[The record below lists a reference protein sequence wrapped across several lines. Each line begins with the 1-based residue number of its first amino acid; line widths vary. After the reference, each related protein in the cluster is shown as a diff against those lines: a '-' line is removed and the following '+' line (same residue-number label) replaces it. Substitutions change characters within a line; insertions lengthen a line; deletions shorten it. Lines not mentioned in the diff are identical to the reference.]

1 MKEGA
6 LHVPAQSHRRRST
19 ASRRVDDLPV
29 SHQDSKGPAHRD
41 TTCGSLKNQ
50 HTRQQRL
57 LSLAR
62 ANSSTNTLKIC
73 AKPKDMINKLLGG
86 LENFFRVWVASHEL
100 Q

>member
-57 LSLAR
+57 ALSR
-62 ANSSTNTLKIC
+62 ANSITNTLKSC
-73 AKPKDMINKLLGG
+73 AKPKNVINELLGG
-86 LENFFRVWVASHEL
+86 LENFFRVWVA
-100 Q
+100 